1 MRDHPDE
8 TLRGKEPTREGR
20 HLHEPD
26 GFPHAMIGVLMF
38 VAVIMTIAIGALYVA
53 YGPATAVIT
62 AAVFLLVG
70 MPWLVGRL
78 RRGAEHWRD
87 VEEREEREV
96 ERAEAAGVAP
106 PKNSIEA
113 INEKLNRSPY
123 DETIPHTRAPGDV
136 NRSAR
141 NA

>member
-1 MRDHPDE
+1 MHDHPDE

-38 VAVIMTIAIGALYVA
+38 VLAVMAIATGALYVA
-53 YGPATAVIT
+53 YGPITAVIT
-62 AAVFLLVG
+62 AIVFLFIGL
-70 MPWLVGRL
+70 PWLLVKL
-78 RRGAEHWRD
+78 QRGAQHWRR
-87 VEEREEREV
+87 VEETEEQEV
-96 ERAEAAGVAP
+96 ERAEAAGVPP
-106 PKNSIEA
+106 PKNSIEQL
-113 INEKLNRSPY
+113 NEKLNRSPY

>member
-8 TLRGKEPTREGR
+8 TLRGKDPTREGR

-38 VAVIMTIAIGALYVA
+38 VLAVMAIATGAIYVA

-62 AAVFLLVG
+62 AAVFLLIG
-70 MPWLVGRL
+70 LPWLIGKL
-78 RRGAEHWRD
+78 QRGAEHWRT
-87 VEEREEREV
+87 VEEREEQEV
-96 ERAEAAGVAP
+96 ERAEAVGAP
-106 PKNSIEA
+106 TPRNSLELL
-113 INEKLNRSPY
+113 NEKLNRSPY
-123 DETIPHTRAPGDV
+123 DESIPHTRAPGDV
-136 NRSAR
+136 NRSVR